1 MSEWIASGET
11 VVGISISRRGRGL
24 PDGRILGGQM
34 RKLEIKSV
42 EEAETEAG
50 GLVPAL
56 SRALAAVTVLD
67 GTVTTSEYLCLVE
80 AANAL
85 ADQSDDPAMP
95 AAIALRALAAPEGL
109 EIALRRLRDAAQGL
123 EEEVRRAGFEVAL
136 PLLRVSGDDAQD
148 TAARFAA
155 ALGLEVDVDALDI
168 PEPVRNRRRTAK
180 PSRFSRLVNRR
191 EDERLLAI
199 LAVAQAHGHTTLA
212 RAVGEQ
218 LAEGNTNLDALR
230 SAIADLSPRIE
241 AQIERLSA
249 QRETLGPQRQ
259 LAEILSLSVTAN
271 VRQIEQRLAAM
282 IRRID
287 FQKETFR
294 EDVRTFLDD
303 PANGV
308 DLVVRE
314 LMFQDDPLD
323 RDIWDSFANSSH
335 GRAVQLR
342 YGELQRRYES
352 QITLL
357 KEELMQFR
365 EELIANRTT
374 FMKTIDPKRSANL
387 VPPAAVGSAVDAE
400 PMHTRPFGRNTT
412 PTIRRESWFGQNV
425 PRIFEFGDLLAN
437 VVLVL
442 GALVIAIG
450 AYEVLLEALT
460 LQDLLPQG
468 LTLAAALG
476 VPMLLAGLYKWLAS
490 PEKRRVRAARRRRSR
505 ILSRL
510 DGLMADTVAT
520 HDRILDGV
528 VEEFFVAAE
537 QCLTPL
543 VHATQRTLDVT
554 VLQDRWIDRAARA
567 TRDSLKVLSA

>member
-1 MSEWIASGET
+1 M
-11 VVGISISRRGRGL
+11 VGISISRRSRGSL
-24 PDGRILGGQM
+24 DGHFLGGQM
-34 RKLEIKSV
+34 RKLAIKSV
-42 EEAETEAG
+42 EEAEFEAG

-109 EIALRRLRDAAQGL
+109 ETALRRLREAALGL

-136 PLLRVSGDDAQD
+136 PLLRVSGDDARD
-148 TAARFAA
+148 TAERFAT
-155 ALGLEVDVDALDI
+155 ALGLEVDVETLDI
-168 PEPVRNRRRTAK
+168 PAPVRIRRRGPK
-180 PSRFSRLVNRR
+180 PGPFSRLVNRR

-199 LAVAQAHGHTTLA
+199 LAVAQAHGHTALA
-212 RAVGEQ
+212 RSVGEQ
-218 LAEGNTNLDALR
+218 LAEGNTNLAALR
-230 SAIADLSPRIE
+230 ASIADLSPRIE
-241 AQIERLSA
+241 AQVERLTA
-249 QRETLGPQRQ
+249 QREALGPQRQ
-259 LAEILSLSVTAN
+259 LAEILSLSITAN

-335 GRAVQLR
+335 GRSVQLR

-374 FMKTIDPKRSANL
+374 FMKTIDPKRSASL
-387 VPPAAVGSAVDAE
+387 APPPAVGTAVDPE

-412 PTIRRESWFGQNV
+412 PTVRRESWLGQNV

-442 GALVIAIG
+442 GALVIGIG

-490 PEKRRVRAARRRRSR
+490 PEKRRVRAARRRRAR

-537 QCLTPL
+537 QCLAPL
-543 VHATQRTLDVT
+543 VHSTQRTLDVT
-554 VLQDRWIDRAARA
+554 VLQDRWIDRSTRA

>member
-1 MSEWIASGET
+1 
-11 VVGISISRRGRGL
+11 
-24 PDGRILGGQM
+24 M
-34 RKLEIKSV
+34 RKLAIKSV
-42 EEAETEAG
+42 EEAEFEAG

-109 EIALRRLRDAAQGL
+109 DTALRRLREAALGL

-136 PLLRVSGDDAQD
+136 PLLRVSGDDARD
-148 TAARFAA
+148 TADRFAA
-155 ALGLEVDVDALDI
+155 ALGLEVDVETLDI
-168 PEPVRNRRRTAK
+168 PAPVRIRRRGPK
-180 PSRFSRLVNRR
+180 PGPFSRLVNRR

-199 LAVAQAHGHTTLA
+199 LAVAQAHGHTALA
-212 RAVGEQ
+212 RSVGEQ
-218 LAEGNTNLDALR
+218 LAEGNTNLAALR
-230 SAIADLSPRIE
+230 ASIADLSPRIE
-241 AQIERLSA
+241 AQVERLTA
-249 QRETLGPQRQ
+249 QREALGPQRQ
-259 LAEILSLSVTAN
+259 LAEILSLSITAN

-335 GRAVQLR
+335 GRSVQLR

-365 EELIANRTT
+365 EELISNRTT
-374 FMKTIDPKRSANL
+374 FMKTIDPKRSASL
-387 VPPAAVGSAVDAE
+387 APPPAVGAAVDAE

-412 PTIRRESWFGQNV
+412 PTVRRESWLGQNV

-442 GALVIAIG
+442 GALVIGIG

-490 PEKRRVRAARRRRSR
+490 PEKRRVRAARRRRAR

-537 QCLTPL
+537 QCLAPL
-543 VHATQRTLDVT
+543 VHSTQRTLDVT
-554 VLQDRWIDRAARA
+554 VLQDRWIDRSTRA
-567 TRDSLKVLSA
+567 TRDSLKALSA

>member
-1 MSEWIASGET
+1 M
-11 VVGISISRRGRGL
+11 VGISISRRGRGSL
-24 PDGRILGGQM
+24 DGHFLGGQM
-34 RKLEIKSV
+34 RKLAIKSV
-42 EEAETEAG
+42 EEAEFEAG

-109 EIALRRLRDAAQGL
+109 DTALRRLREAALGL
-123 EEEVRRAGFEVAL
+123 EEEVRRGGFEVAL
-136 PLLRVSGDDAQD
+136 PLLRVSGDDARD
-148 TAARFAA
+148 TADRFAS
-155 ALGLEVDVDALDI
+155 ALGLEVDVETLDI
-168 PEPVRNRRRTAK
+168 PAPVRIRRRGPK
-180 PSRFSRLVNRR
+180 PGPFSRLVNRR

-199 LAVAQAHGHTTLA
+199 LAVAQAHGHTALA
-212 RAVGEQ
+212 RSVGEQ
-218 LAEGNTNLDALR
+218 LAEGNTNLAALR
-230 SAIADLSPRIE
+230 ASIADLSPRIE
-241 AQIERLSA
+241 AQVERLSA
-249 QRETLGPQRQ
+249 QREALGPQRQ
-259 LAEILSLSVTAN
+259 LAEILSLSITAN

-335 GRAVQLR
+335 GRSVQLR

-365 EELIANRTT
+365 EELISNRTT
-374 FMKTIDPKRSANL
+374 FMKTIDPKRSASL
-387 VPPAAVGSAVDAE
+387 APPPAVGTAVDAE

-412 PTIRRESWFGQNV
+412 PTVRRESWLGQNV

-442 GALVIAIG
+442 GALVIGIG

-490 PEKRRVRAARRRRSR
+490 PEKRRVRAARRRRAR

-537 QCLTPL
+537 QCLAPL
-543 VHATQRTLDVT
+543 VHSTQRTLDVT
-554 VLQDRWIDRAARA
+554 VLQDRWIDRSTRA
-567 TRDSLKVLSA
+567 TRDSLKALSA

>member
-1 MSEWIASGET
+1 
-11 VVGISISRRGRGL
+11 
-24 PDGRILGGQM
+24 M
-34 RKLEIKSV
+34 RKLEIRSV

-67 GTVTTSEYLCLVE
+67 DTVTTSEYLCLVE

-85 ADQSDDPAMP
+85 ADQSEDPAMP

-109 EIALRRLRDAAQGL
+109 EIALRRLREAARGQ

-155 ALGLEVDVDALDI
+155 ALGLEVDIESLGIAA
-168 PEPVRNRRRTAK
+168 PVRLRRRSSR
-180 PSRFSRLVNRR
+180 PSPFSRLVNRR

-199 LAVAQAHGHTTLA
+199 LAVAQAHGHTALA
-212 RAVGEQ
+212 RSVGEQ
-218 LAEGNTNLDALR
+218 LAEGNTNLAALR
-230 SAIADLSPRIE
+230 ASIVELSPRIE
-241 AQIERLSA
+241 AQVERLSA
-249 QRETLGPQRQ
+249 QREALGPQRQ
-259 LAEILSLSVTAN
+259 LAEILCQSIAAN

-323 RDIWDSFANSSH
+323 RDIWDSFANSGH

-374 FMKTIDPKRSANL
+374 FMKTIDPKRSASL
-387 VPPAAVGSAVDAE
+387 ALPSTAGSVVEAD
-400 PMHTRPFGRNTT
+400 PIHTRPFGRNTS
-412 PTIRRESWFGQNV
+412 PSIRRESWLGQNL
-425 PRIFEFGDLLAN
+425 PRLFEFGDLLAN
-437 VVLVL
+437 IVLIV
-442 GALVIAIG
+442 GALVICIG

-460 LQDLLPQG
+460 LQDLAPEA

-476 VPMLLAGLYKWLAS
+476 APMLLAGIYKWLAS
-490 PEKRRVRAARRRRSR
+490 PEKRRIRAARRRRAR
-505 ILSRL
+505 ILTRL
-510 DGLMADTVAT
+510 DGLMADTVST

-528 VEEFFVAAE
+528 VEEFFSAAE
-537 QCLTPL
+537 QCLSPL
-543 VHATQRTLDVT
+543 VHSTQRTLDVT
-554 VLQDRWIDRAARA
+554 VLQDRWIERSARA

>member
-1 MSEWIASGET
+1 
-11 VVGISISRRGRGL
+11 
-24 PDGRILGGQM
+24 M
-34 RKLEIKSV
+34 RKLEIRSV

-56 SRALAAVTVLD
+56 SRALAAVTILD

-95 AAIALRALAAPEGL
+95 AAIALRALAAPESL
-109 EIALRRLRDAAQGL
+109 ETALRRLRDAARGQ

-136 PLLRVSGDDAQD
+136 PLLRVSGDEARD
-148 TAARFAA
+148 TAARFAE
-155 ALGLEVDVDALDI
+155 ALGLEIDI
-168 PEPVRNRRRTAK
+168 DSLAIPAPVRSRRRSSRPTA
-180 PSRFSRLVNRR
+180 FSRLGNRR

-199 LAVAQAHGHTTLA
+199 LAVAQAHGHTALA

-218 LAEGNTNLDALR
+218 LAEGTTNLTALR
-230 SAIADLSPRIE
+230 ASILDLSPRIE
-241 AQIERLSA
+241 AQVERLTA
-249 QRETLGPQRQ
+249 QREALGPQRQ
-259 LAEILSLSVTAN
+259 LAEILCQSISAN

-308 DLVVRE
+308 DLVVRD

-335 GRAVQLR
+335 GRSVQLR
-342 YGELQRRYES
+342 YGEMQRRYES

-365 EELIANRTT
+365 EELIANRTA
-374 FMKTIDPKRSANL
+374 FMKTIDPKRTASLAQ
-387 VPPAAVGSAVDAE
+387 PAAVGSVGDAE
-400 PMHTRPFGRNTT
+400 PIHTRPFGRNTT
-412 PTIRRESWFGQNV
+412 PTIRRDSWLAQNL
-425 PRIFEFGDLLAN
+425 PRIFEFGDLLSNA
-437 VVLVL
+437 VLIV
-442 GALVIAIG
+442 GALVICVG
-450 AYEVLLEALT
+450 AYEVLLETLT
-460 LQDLLPQG
+460 IQDLLPEA

-476 VPMLLAGLYKWLAS
+476 APMLLAGIYKWLAS
-490 PEKRRVRAARRRRSR
+490 PEKRRVRAARRRRAR
-505 ILSRL
+505 ILTRL

-537 QCLTPL
+537 QCLSPL
-543 VHATQRTLDVT
+543 VHSTQRTLDVT
-554 VLQDRWIDRAARA
+554 ILQDRWIERSSRA
-567 TRDSLKVLSA
+567 TRDSLKALSAS

>member
-1 MSEWIASGET
+1 
-11 VVGISISRRGRGL
+11 
-24 PDGRILGGQM
+24 M

-109 EIALRRLRDAAQGL
+109 ETALRRLREAALGL

-136 PLLRVSGDDAQD
+136 PLLRVSGDDARD
-148 TAARFAA
+148 TAERFAA
-155 ALGLEVDVDALDI
+155 ALGLEVDIDALDI
-168 PEPVRNRRRTAK
+168 PAPVRNRRRVSK
-180 PSRFSRLVNRR
+180 PSPFSRLVNRR

-199 LAVAQAHGHTTLA
+199 LAVAQAHGHTALA
-212 RAVGEQ
+212 RSVGEQ
-218 LAEGNTNLDALR
+218 LAESNTNLAALR
-230 SAIADLSPRIE
+230 ASIADLSPRIE
-241 AQIERLSA
+241 AQVERLSA
-249 QRETLGPQRQ
+249 QREALGPQRQ
-259 LAEILSLSVTAN
+259 LAEILSLSITAN

-335 GRAVQLR
+335 GRSVQLR

-374 FMKTIDPKRSANL
+374 FMKTIDPKRSASL
-387 VPPAAVGSAVDAE
+387 APPPAVGTAADAE

-412 PTIRRESWFGQNV
+412 PTVRRESWFGQNV

-437 VVLVL
+437 IVLIL

-490 PEKRRVRAARRRRSR
+490 PEKRKVRAARRRRAR

-537 QCLTPL
+537 QCLSPL
-543 VHATQRTLDVT
+543 VHSTQRTLDVT
-554 VLQDRWIDRAARA
+554 ILQDRWIERSTRA
-567 TRDSLKVLSA
+567 TRDSLKALSA